1 MLETNVVNG
10 TAVSG
15 AVGTYDYQDTLAA
28 SQKVNWRI
36 EDIIGGD
43 KKLDFTKRFMPES
56 LARGEK
62 PPFLNEGEKLILN
75 HIRAN
80 TYLSIFVIVEEF
92 IVPYVIDHIRP
103 SINEDDDRS

>member
-1 MLETNVVNG
+1 MLGEAITNNSSRDDSAYG
-10 TAVSG
+10 
-15 AVGTYDYQDTLAA
+15 YRENLAA

-56 LARGEK
+56 LARVQQL
-62 PPFLNEGEKLILN
+62 PFLNDDEKRVLN
-75 HIRAN
+75 QIRGN

-92 IVPYVIDHIRP
+92 IVPYVLDHIRP
-103 SINEDDDRS
+103 SLDEDDYRS